1 MGTSSLF
8 IEKDIDQLFDMGKM
22 KLIYFNARGRAELA
36 RLILAQAGE
45 DYIDERI
52 EREDWPRLKPSM
64 PGGQMPV
71 LEVDGVKLGQSMTI
85 ARFLAN
91 KFNLAGSTPLEKGQA
106 DMIVDFCTDFF
117 NELVKGYFEKDETKK
132 KELEEKMKNEV
143 APAFLKNMT
152 TIITSNGGQWLVGK
166 GLTWADIAVSMIIEM
181 MASKDEAILTKCPPL
196 GDLMKRVHSQPKI
209 KAWREKRPK
218 TTM

>member
-1 MGTSSLF
+1 
-8 IEKDIDQLFDMGKM
+8 
-22 KLIYFNARGRAELA
+22 
-36 RLILAQAGE
+36 
-45 DYIDERI
+45 
-52 EREDWPRLKPSM
+52 M

-106 DMIVDFCTDFF
+106 DMVVDCCTDFF

-132 KELEEKMKNEV
+132 KELEDKMKNEV

-152 TIITSNGGQWLVGK
+152 TIITSNGGNWLVGK
-166 GLTWADIAVSMIIEM
+166 GLTWADIAVSTIIEM
-181 MASKDEAILTKCPPL
+181 MASKDETILTKCPPL

-209 KAWREKRPK
+209 KAWMEKRPK
-218 TTM
+218 TNM

>member
-1 MGTSSLF
+1 MGLTLLPLS
-8 IEKDIDQLFDMGKM
+8 DQDRQLFFIMGKM

-52 EREDWPRLKPSM
+52 EREDWPKLKTSM

-71 LEVDGVKLGQSMTI
+71 LEVDGIKLGQSMTI

-91 KFNLAGSTPLEKGQA
+91 KFNLAGSTPLEKAQA
-106 DMIVDFCTDFF
+106 DMIVDCVSDFF
-117 NELVKGYFEKDETKK
+117 GEMVKQYFEKDEAKK
-132 KELEEKMKNEV
+132 KEV
-143 APAFLKNMT
+143 APAFIKNMT
-152 TIITSNGGQWLVGK
+152 TILTTNGGQWLVGK
-166 GLTWADIAVSMIIEM
+166 GLTWADIAVSSVIEM
-181 MASKDEAILTKCPPL
+181 MAPKDEAILTKCPPL
-196 GDLMKRVHSQPKI
+196 GDHMKRVHSQPKI
-209 KAWREKRPK
+209 KAWMEKRPK